1 MDLTLTGFLLF
12 LLWGCVVGFL
22 AGLFGIGGGAL
33 IVPILLLTYK
43 HSGVPQTVLTHVALG
58 TSLLVVF
65 FASLTS
71 AYQHQRQ
78 KNIHLRSALILGLS
92 SAVTAFG
99 IARMATHLRGQ
110 HLQTAF
116 AIVIITVSFRMLIER
131 GLRDQE
137 RNGFTSAGKELPLV
151 GVGFTAGLTSSLAG
165 VGGAGIT
172 IPMMY
177 YLLKM
182 PLKLVIGTSSATIV
196 ITAFFS
202 VIGYIVA
209 GWGHGDLPSWCI
221 GFVDLPR
228 GIALVL
234 GSLLMARIGAY
245 VSFRSQPRHL
255 RKWYALFLI
264 VISGYILFLK

>member
-1 MDLTLTGFLLF
+1 MDLTLISFLLF
-12 LLWGCVVGFL
+12 FLWGCLVGFL

-33 IVPILLLTYK
+33 IVPILILTYE
-43 HSGVPQTVLTHVALG
+43 HSGVPTTVLTHIALG

-71 AYQHQRQ
+71 AYQHRRQ
-78 KNIHLRSALILGLS
+78 KNIHWRAALILGLS
-92 SAVTAFG
+92 SALTAFG

-116 AIVIITVSFRMLIER
+116 AIVIISVAIRMLLER
-131 GLRDQE
+131 GLTDREGTDY
-137 RNGFTSAGKELPLV
+137 TSKGKGLPLV
-151 GVGFTAGLTSSLAG
+151 AVGFTAGIISSLAG

-177 YLLKM
+177 YLLRM

-202 VIGYIVA
+202 VIGYIMS
-209 GWGHGDLPSWCI
+209 GWGHGDLPSWCF

-228 GIALVL
+228 GIALII
-234 GSLLMARIGAY
+234 GSLVMARIGAY
-245 VSFRSQPRHL
+245 VSFRTQPQRL
-255 RKWYALFLI
+255 RRMYALFLI
-264 VISGYILFLK
+264 IVSVYILFFK